1 MNKKNR
7 GRNKSQKKFR
17 KEVERK
23 EEKDGVRERGKGR
36 KWGWRGVD
44 LGGGGGGV
52 WCHFP
57 WSCRVLKWFLRWHP
71 GPKSCIC
78 GHPSSPNS
86 C

>member
-36 KWGWRGVD
+36 K
-44 LGGGGGGV
+44 
-52 WCHFP
+52 
-57 WSCRVLKWFLRWHP
+57 
-71 GPKSCIC
+71 
-78 GHPSSPNS
+78 
-86 C
+86 